1 MLDLDALLKEFA
13 EVADSWFDKRTS
25 VEENYAFIQDF
36 FEPEHL
42 RSAEWEDFQELGDH
56 IHALASMPLA
66 YKKAFGEP
74 NHSVDHYRNSFEYLA
89 RGAESLPDRLDNLAN
104 DSELSI
110 DYVKESSLGEL
121 TGWLFPENYQMRNQ
135 RALAA
140 SEVVGIEPNTDKGA
154 SLGEKV
160 QDFAEAT
167 EPVVEAY
174 QDTVGART
182 DLPIR
187 LEVDQFFNWLYQER
201 EALFEDIGSE
211 TEIPAIPE
219 DPLPVDEKLLD
230 AAVEHVIQPAVEGGL
245 FEDGGAEHYIHAQIL
260 AEAQPNLTKEAL
272 KEDPDGAVLAA
283 FGAHV
288 NLLGWR
294 ERDDAETLVEEA
306 DPAAVRDHVED
317 LLRGDDPV
325 VDRIRRALSWG
336 DEAEE
341 GDLNGTVAS
350 YLLAMNAPAT
360 HAFCKPSVYRA
371 AASALL
377 GHDEIVSASKEA
389 ERIVHTTR
397 FYGDVL
403 RRLRRQYDL
412 PLTDLMHVHPLFY
425 GFSELTDK
433 YPTWTEI
440 KKSVQNGSSATDT
453 GGASIPRYTV
463 DEATDDL
470 FHAPS
475 EFEGWLRSL
484 RTRKNVILQGPPG
497 VGKTFVA
504 RRLAYALMGRKDE
517 SRLRMVQFHQSYA
530 YEDFIRG
537 FRPSADGN
545 FHLQDGV
552 FYRFCRRAQ
561 QEPDRPYVFLIDEIN
576 RGNLSKIFG
585 ELMMLIEL
593 DKRGSEHA
601 VPLTYQS
608 ERDDDFYVP
617 ENLHLI
623 GMMNTADRSL
633 AMVDYALRRRF
644 RFVDMEPQFGARFQ
658 THLRRHG
665 IEESF
670 IDRIVQRLRTLNDA
684 IRDDTNLGPGFR
696 IGHSYFCPRD
706 GDAVGTDWYERVIEQ
721 EIAPLLREYWFDAR
735 EKAQSH
741 IEDLLSES

>member
-1 MLDLDALLKEFA
+1 MADLQTSTEGKISTQEKAKSPMRVWLLQPGREGKFW
-13 EVADSWFDKRTS
+13 DYWR
-25 VEENYAFIQDF
+25 ENDI
-36 FEPEHL
+36 
-42 RSAEWEDFQELGDH
+42 
-56 IHALASMPLA
+56 I
-66 YKKAFGEP
+66 
-74 NHSVDHYRNSFEYLA
+74 
-89 RGAESLPDRLDNLAN
+89 
-104 DSELSI
+104 
-110 DYVKESSLGEL
+110 
-121 TGWLFPENYQMRNQ
+121 
-135 RALAA
+135 
-140 SEVVGIEPNTDKGA
+140 
-154 SLGEKV
+154 
-160 QDFAEAT
+160 
-167 EPVVEAY
+167 
-174 QDTVGART
+174 TVGWDEEIGDLRDYPSQSAIKEQLSKFDRISDNPSNSAKACWDFRDEMSEGDLVIIKRGTAELLGAGVVTSDYRFEADRIEKNRNVRDVRWVAIGNWMPAPRSRPRPRWDRSKKKRDEWRSEPRVLPRKTLTEITGYEAMRT
-182 DLPIR
+182 ELEIR
-187 LEVDQFFNWLYQER
+187 LGIDGQVATGR
-201 EALFEDIGSE
+201 R
-211 TEIPAIPE
+211 
-219 DPLPVDEKLLD
+219 DPFPIDENLLD
-230 AAVEHVIQPAVEGGL
+230 IAVEHVIRPAVEDGL
-245 FEDGGAEHYIHAQIL
+245 FEEGGDEHYIHAEVL
-260 AEAQPNLTKEAL
+260 SEAQPDLIPETLEEEPVEA
-272 KEDPDGAVLAA
+272 VQAA
-283 FGAHV
+283 LDAHV
-288 NLLGWR
+288 NLLSWR
-294 ERDDAETLVEEA
+294 ELDDAKTLVEHAE
-306 DPAAVRDHVED
+306 PSTLRDQIGK
-317 LLRGDDPV
+317 LLRGDDPLET
-325 VDRIRRALSWG
+325 RIERVLEWG
-336 DEAEE
+336 SEAEE
-341 GDLNGTVAS
+341 GSLNGTVVS
-350 YLLAMNAPAT
+350 YLLAMNSPVT
-360 HAFCKPSVYRA
+360 HAFCKPTVYHGA
-371 AASALL
+371 VTALL
-377 GHDEIVSASKEA
+377 GAGEAVSSQREA
-389 ERIVHTTR
+389 ERIAHATQ

-403 RRLRRQYDL
+403 RYLRKRHDL
-412 PLTDLMHVHPLFY
+412 PFTDLLHVHTVFY
-425 GFSELTDK
+425 LMGASDN
-433 YPTWTEI
+433 YPTWAEPER
-440 KKSVQNGSSATDT
+440 QAQGGFEGEGSDS
-453 GGASIPRYTV
+453 PRYTV
-463 DEATDDL
+463 DDATEDL
-470 FHAPS
+470 FHSHDAFTS
-475 EFEGWLRSL
+475 WLQSL